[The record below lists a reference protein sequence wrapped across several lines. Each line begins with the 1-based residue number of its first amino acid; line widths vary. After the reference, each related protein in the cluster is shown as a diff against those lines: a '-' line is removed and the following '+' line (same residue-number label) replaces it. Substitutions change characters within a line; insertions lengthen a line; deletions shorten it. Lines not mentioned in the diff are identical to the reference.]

1 MFWVT
6 FAMALREIRRNLNR
20 SLLTALGIIIG
31 VGAVIAMV
39 TLGRGA
45 TASVTADIAKMGDNL
60 LIVAPGTDR
69 RGPISSAASAFKPGD
84 ARAIEREVAA
94 IREVAPA
101 VSKSALVIYG
111 NRNYNTTVSGSNNAY
126 FSVRGFSFAAGRNFS
141 DSELLGGSAVCVL
154 GATVR
159 AQLFGSADP
168 IGENIRVGPVS
179 CRIIGL
185 LAAKGKATLG
195 QDQDDLLVMPLQLVQ
210 RRLAGSSDIG
220 MFFVSARSRGD
231 LDRAKQQLEAL
242 LRERRRIAPMQA
254 DDFNVQDMQEIAR
267 TLGSVTAALTA
278 LLGAIAAVSLL
289 VGGIGIMNI
298 MLVSVTERTREI
310 GLRLA
315 IGGSGGEVL
324 LQFLVE
330 AVVLSTLGGLLGLFL
345 GAGVSL
351 LASRVL
357 DLPLVLRPDIIVLS
371 IGFSGMVGICF
382 GYFPARKAARLNPIE
397 ALRHE

>member
-6 FAMALREIRRNLNR
+6 FAMAIREIRRNLNR

-45 TASVTADIAKMGDNL
+45 TASITADIAKMGDNL
-60 LIVAPGTDR
+60 LIAAPGTDR
-69 RGPISSAASAFKPGD
+69 RGPISSAARAFKLGD
-84 ARAIEREVAA
+84 ARAIEREVSA
-94 IREVAPA
+94 IREVAPT
-101 VSKSALVIYG
+101 VNESELVVYS
-111 NRNYNTTVSGSNNAY
+111 NRNYNTTISGSNNAY
-126 FSVRGFSFAAGRNFS
+126 FSVRGFSLAAGRTFS
-141 DSELLGGSAVCVL
+141 DAELRGGSAACVL

-159 AQLFGSADP
+159 TQLFGTADP
-168 IGENIRVGPVS
+168 IDENIRVGPVS
-179 CRIIGL
+179 CRVIGL
-185 LAAKGKATLG
+185 LAAKGKAALG
-195 QDQDDLLVMPLQLVQ
+195 QDQDDLLVMPLAIVQ
-210 RRLAGSSDIG
+210 RRLAGSNDIG

-231 LDRAKQQLEAL
+231 IDRAKQQIEAL
-242 LRERRRIAPMQA
+242 LRERRRILPAQA

-267 TLGSVTAALTA
+267 TLGSVTGALTA

-324 LQFLVE
+324 LQFLAE
-330 AVVLSTLGGLLGLFL
+330 AVVLAILGGLLGMAF

-351 LASRVL
+351 LASRAIG
-357 DLPLVLRPDIIVLS
+357 LPLVLRPDIVALS
-371 IGFSGMVGICF
+371 IGFSGMVGVCF